1 MTDADMVR
9 FSKEMPEMPAL
20 YRITRTYPIPPSPHL
35 NSINNGALAF
45 CEGEGEYQLIDTK
58 LGN

>member
-1 MTDADMVR
+1 MVR
-9 FSKEMPEMPAL
+9 FSKEMPGNA
-20 YRITRTYPIPPSPHL
+20 RNASFVWNHTSHTCSIRPSPHL

>member
-9 FSKEMPEMPAL
+9 FSKEMPDL
-20 YRITRTYPIPPSPHL
+20 YGITHTYPIPPSPHL